1 MAVPLLCSPDVPSP
15 RLAIAQVTPFPLDE
29 PHEAGAF
36 AAGLS
41 DELAA
46 RGHRV
51 LLVAPSGSPGEVR
64 EGRKLAR
71 AGGEALLAG
80 AVGAPRIIAVG
91 EAVRPLPGR
100 SRATLPLDVTRTL
113 TDFFERTPLDI
124 CHVHEPFGPSIASAA
139 LRASRTLN
147 VGTFHAPAEP
157 LVATQVARRVVELV
171 FGRLDA
177 RTASYATTAAIMQR
191 HFPATYELIAP
202 AAPAVPRA
210 ERPAGAPVRIAF
222 VEREERQALRLLLRA
237 LRHVEATEPWELVVL
252 SARGPSST
260 PLRAELRD
268 RVRYVAP
275 GDHEE
280 DELFSGAD
288 IVVAASSGLE
298 PQPALIARAGAAGA
312 VPLAARLAIY
322 DEVIGER
329 GLMFEPGDPVTL
341 AAQLTR
347 LIDDR
352 DLRSRLSA
360 ASAPR
365 AWADVAD
372 EVEELYARILARR
385 KTDTTP
391 PALRKRLAARPLI
404 DVDLHMHTD
413 HSHDCATPVEVLL
426 ATAAERGL
434 GAIAVTDHNE
444 VSGALDAE
452 RKAAQFGV
460 KIIVAEEVK
469 TASQGEVIGLFIR
482 EKIPRGLTL
491 EETVADIKRQGGL
504 VYVPHP
510 FDRMHAVPDYEHLL
524 GIIDDIDLIEVFNP
538 RVAIGSFNEEAAR
551 FAEKYRI
558 PAGVGS
564 DSHVAQGLGTARVRM
579 RDFDGPEE
587 FLASIRDAELITS
600 SGTLVYVQALKFLQ
614 TTATP
619 ARARKAVRERRVRR
633 ASRKA

>member
-1 MAVPLLCSPDVPSP
+1 MPE
-15 RLAIAQVTPFPLDE
+15 RLSIAQVTPFAWEE
-29 PHEAGAF
+29 PHEVNEAVRRV
-36 AAGLS
+36 S
-41 DELAA
+41 DQLAA
-46 RGHRV
+46 RGHHV
-51 LLVAPSGSPGEVR
+51 LIVAPSSSAELVR
-64 EGRKLAR
+64 EGRKAAR
-71 AGGEALLAG
+71 AGSGTLPQRAD
-80 AVGAPRIIAVG
+80 GAPHVIAVG
-91 EAVRPLPGR
+91 EATLPLGGR

-113 TDFFERTPLDI
+113 TDLFERTTFDL
-124 CHVHEPFGPSIASAA
+124 CHVHEPFGPSVASVA
-139 LRASRTLN
+139 LRHSRALN
-147 VGTFHAPAEP
+147 VGSFHAPSEP

-177 RTASYATTAAIMQR
+177 RTASYETTAAIMRR
-191 HFPATYELIAP
+191 HFPASYEIVQPGSPSIA
-202 AAPAVPRA
+202 RA
-210 ERPAGAPVRIAF
+210 KRPARGPVRIAF
-222 VEREERQALRLLLRA
+222 VEREERPALRLLLRA
-237 LRHVEATEPWELVVL
+237 LRHVTATTPWELVVL

-268 RVRYVAP
+268 RVRYVSP
-275 GDHEE
+275 DQHEE
-280 DELFSGAD
+280 HELFSGAD
-288 IVVAASSGLE
+288 IFVAASPGLE
-298 PQPALIARAGAAGA
+298 PQPALIAQAHAAGA
-312 VPLAARLAIY
+312 VPLVSGLPIY
-322 DEVIGER
+322 AEIIGEGER
-329 GLMFEPGDPVTL
+329 GLQFTPGDPLTL
-341 AAQLTR
+341 AGQLTR

-352 DLRSRLSA
+352 GLRTRLTA
-360 ASAPR
+360 AGAPR
-365 AWADVAD
+365 DWRAVTD
-372 EVEELYARILARR
+372 EIEELYWRILARR
-385 KTDTTP
+385 KVDTTP
-391 PALRKRLAARPLI
+391 APLRKRLAKRPLI

-434 GAIAVTDHNE
+434 GVIAITDHNE

-452 RKAAQFGV
+452 RKAADFGMRV
-460 KIIVAEEVK
+460 IVAEEVK

-491 EETVADIKRQGGL
+491 AETVADIKRQGGL

-524 GIIDDIDLIEVFNP
+524 DIIDDIDLIEVFNP

-564 DSHVAQGLGTARVRM
+564 DSHVAQGLGSARVRM
-579 RDFDGPEE
+579 RDFDDPEE

-619 ARARKAVRERRVRR
+619 KVARQAMRDRRVKR
-633 ASRKA
+633 ASRKG